1 MNARVLD
8 RTLIYGSAVVLAIWV
23 LIPFYLIA
31 VSAFTPQSNI
41 ADYPKPLLPTAVSIA
56 TMQLF
61 LESSG
66 IVPAMLNSVVVALLT
81 VVVGLA
87 LGARAAYALARFRFR
102 GREAFRAVVLV
113 TKMFPIAILAIPLA
127 AIFVRLGL
135 YDNLVS
141 VALVHAAMALPFV
154 ILIVGG
160 AFVASSNDLEEAAE
174 TLGSSRWGAF
184 LRVALPPAMPGMA
197 AAAIFAFVISW
208 NEVFAAS
215 ILTVRTRTL
224 PAQVLASLSTSPIGP
239 RASSS
244 RPSSRRPA
252 AAARCR
258 SSGSKRGWR
267 SAARPGRAPCASP
280 GPSTRSSRPAAR
292 CRTRRARTASRCI
305 SAMTGRTACSSS
317 RI

>member
-8 RTLIYGSAVVLAIWV
+8 RGLIYGSAVVLAIWA

-31 VSAFTPQSNI
+31 MSAFTPQANVS
-41 ADYPKPLLPTAVSIA
+41 DYPKSFVPTSVSVA

-66 IVPAMLNSVVVALLT
+66 IVPSLLNSLIVALVTVVA
-81 VVVGLA
+81 GLA
-87 LGARAAYALARFRFR
+87 LGAPAAYALARFRFR

-113 TKMFPIAILAIPLA
+113 TRMFPIAILAIPLA

-135 YDNLVS
+135 YDNLIS

-160 AFVASSNDLEEAAE
+160 AFVAVPHDLEEAAE

-184 LRVALPPAMPGMA
+184 VRVALPPAAPGLA

-224 PAQVLASLSTSPIGP
+224 PAQVLASLSTSPLALKLVAGFLMVLPAVVFILLIRRYVRTVWGP
-239 RASSS
+239 R
-244 RPSSRRPA
+244 
-252 AAARCR
+252 
-258 SSGSKRGWR
+258 
-267 SAARPGRAPCASP
+267 
-280 GPSTRSSRPAAR
+280 
-292 CRTRRARTASRCI
+292 
-305 SAMTGRTACSSS
+305 
-317 RI
+317 